1 MRPKAALF
9 DAYGTLLDVYSVAAT
24 AERLWPGSGSELS
37 SLWRDKQVCSV
48 ARAAG
53 DVPTLA
59 ARAPPPLFSPAAAAA
74 APPLASSN
82 DT

>member
-59 ARAPPPLFSPAAAAA
+59 ARAPPPPVQPRSSCCRPATGE
-74 APPLASSN
+74 LK
-82 DT
+82 